1 MNATE
6 ILSKVKTLLGVDPS
20 NLEVKAEA
28 VTLEELTL
36 ENGTTL
42 TAEKFEAGEEVFIQ
56 TEDEKVP
63 MPIGEYELED
73 NRILIVKTEGMI
85 EEIKNSEEVVEE
97 TVEQT
102 VEDTNLEEAPV
113 QEEEKSEMNYA
124 TKDEL
129 TALAESVEEVK
140 GQIKELIDAI
150 SGDKEKEEMSQQ
162 QEELS
167 KPAAEGIKHS
177 PENVQEKLGAR
188 FAINSNQ
195 NTTYGRVLQ
204 AISNNN

>member
-6 ILSKVKTLLGVDPS
+6 ILSKVKTLLGVEPS
-20 NLEVKAEA
+20 DLDVQLEQIS
-28 VTLEELTL
+28 LEEITL
-36 ENGTTL
+36 ENGTVL
-42 TAEKFEAGEEVFIQ
+42 TADKFESGSEVFIK
-56 TEDEKVP
+56 TEDQNVP
-63 MPIGEYELED
+63 LPVGEYELSD

-85 EEIKNSEEVVEE
+85 EDIKNSDEVVEE
-97 TVEQT
+97 TAELAA
-102 VEDTNLEEAPV
+102 EDTNLEEAPV

-177 PENVQEKLGAR
+177 PENVEEKLGAR
-188 FAINSNQ
+188 FAVNSNQ

>member
-6 ILSKVKTLLGVDPS
+6 ILSKVKTLLGVDP
-20 NLEVKAEA
+20 NNVDIKLEQIS
-28 VTLEELTL
+28 LEEITL
-36 ENGTTL
+36 ENGTVL
-42 TAEKFEAGEEVFIQ
+42 TADKFESGSEVFIK
-56 TEDEKVP
+56 TEDQNVP
-63 MPIGEYELED
+63 LPVGEYELSD

-85 EEIKNSEEVVEE
+85 EDIKNSEEVVEE
-97 TVEQT
+97 TAAA

-113 QEEEKSEMNYA
+113 QEEEKSEMGYA
-124 TKDEL
+124 TKEEL

-140 GQIKELIDAI
+140 EQIKGLIDAI
-150 SGDKEKEEMSQQ
+150 SSDKEKEEMSQ

-177 PENVQEKLGAR
+177 PENVEEKLGAK
-188 FAINSNQ
+188 FAVNSNQ

>member
-6 ILSKVKTLLGVDPS
+6 ILSKVKTLLGVEPS
-20 NLEVKAEA
+20 DLDVQLEQIS
-28 VTLEELTL
+28 LEEITL
-36 ENGTTL
+36 ENGTVL
-42 TAEKFEAGEEVFIQ
+42 TADKFESGSEVFIK
-56 TEDEKVP
+56 TEDQNVP
-63 MPIGEYELED
+63 LPVGEYELSD
-73 NRILIVKTEGMI
+73 NRILIIKTEGMI
-85 EEIKNSEEVVEE
+85 EDIKNSEEVVEE
-97 TVEQT
+97 TAAA

-124 TKDEL
+124 TKEEL

-140 GQIKELIDAI
+140 ESLRNLIDKM
-150 SGDKEKEEMSQQ
+150 GHDKEKEEMSQQ

-177 PENVQEKLGAR
+177 PENVEEKLGAR
-188 FAINSNQ
+188 FAVNSNQ

>member
-20 NLEVKAEA
+20 NLDVQLEQIS
-28 VTLEELTL
+28 LEEITL
-36 ENGTTL
+36 ENGAVL
-42 TAEKFEAGEEVFIQ
+42 TADKFEAGQEVFIK
-56 TEDEKVP
+56 TEDENVP
-63 MPIGEYELED
+63 LPVGEYELSD
-73 NRILIVKTEGMI
+73 NQVLIVKTEGMI
-85 EEIKNSEEVVEE
+85 EDIKNSEEVVEE
-97 TVEQT
+97 VQETAS
-102 VEDTNLEEAPV
+102 EDTNLEEAPV
-113 QEEEKSEMNYA
+113 QEEEKELNYA
-124 TKDEL
+124 TKEEL

-140 GQIKELIDAI
+140 ESLKNLIDKM
-150 SGDKEKEEMSQQ
+150 GHGEEKEEMSQ

-177 PENVQEKLGAR
+177 PENVEEKLGAR
-188 FAINSNQ
+188 FAVNSNQ

>member
-6 ILSKVKTLLGVDPS
+6 ILSKVKTLLGVDP
-20 NLEVKAEA
+20 NNVDIKLEQIS
-28 VTLEELTL
+28 LEEITL
-36 ENGTTL
+36 ENGTVL
-42 TAEKFEAGEEVFIQ
+42 TADKFESGSEVFIK
-56 TEDEKVP
+56 TEDQNVP
-63 MPIGEYELED
+63 LPIGEYELSD

-85 EEIKNSEEVVEE
+85 EDIKNSEEVVEE
-97 TVEQT
+97 TAAA

-113 QEEEKSEMNYA
+113 QEEEKSEMGYA
-124 TKDEL
+124 TKEEL

-140 GQIKELIDAI
+140 EQIKGLIDAI
-150 SGDKEKEEMSQQ
+150 SSDKEKEEMSQ

-177 PENVQEKLGAR
+177 PENVEEKLGAK
-188 FAINSNQ
+188 FAVNSNQ

>member
-20 NLEVKAEA
+20 NLDVQLEQIS
-28 VTLEELTL
+28 LEEITL
-36 ENGTTL
+36 ENGAVL
-42 TAEKFEAGEEVFIQ
+42 TADKFEAGQEVFIK
-56 TEDEKVP
+56 TEDENVP
-63 MPIGEYELED
+63 LPVGEYELSD
-73 NRILIVKTEGMI
+73 NQVLIVKTEGMI
-85 EEIKNSEEVVEE
+85 EDIKNSEEVVEE
-97 TVEQT
+97 VQETAS
-102 VEDTNLEEAPV
+102 EDTNLEEAPV
-113 QEEEKSEMNYA
+113 QEEKEEMNYA
-124 TKDEL
+124 TKEEL

-140 GQIKELIDAI
+140 ESLKNLIDKM
-150 SGDKEKEEMSQQ
+150 GHGEEKEEMSEQ

-177 PENVQEKLGAR
+177 PENVEEKLGAR

>member
-20 NLEVKAEA
+20 NVDVKLEQVS
-28 VTLEELTL
+28 LEELAL
-36 ENGTTL
+36 ENGTIL
-42 TAEKFEAGEEVFIQ
+42 SAEKFESGNEVFIK
-56 TEDEKVP
+56 TEDDNVP
-63 MPIGEYELED
+63 LPMGEYELSD

-85 EEIKNSEEVVEE
+85 EDIKNSEEVVEE
-97 TVEQT
+97 TADA

-124 TKDEL
+124 TKEEL

-140 GQIKELIDAI
+140 EQLQTIIESI
-150 SGDKEKEEMSQQ
+150 GDKKEEKEEMAQ
-162 QEELS
+162 QEQLS

-177 PENVQEKLGAR
+177 PENVESKQGTR
-188 FAINSNQ
+188 FAVNSNQ
-195 NTTYGRVLQ
+195 NTTYGRVLN

>member
-28 VTLEELTL
+28 VSLEELTL
-36 ENGTTL
+36 ENGTIL
-42 TAEKFEAGEEVFIQ
+42 TAEKFEAGEEIFIQ

-85 EEIKNSEEVVEE
+85 EKITNSEEVVEE
-97 TVEQT
+97 TQEAQ
-102 VEDTNLEEAPV
+102 LEET
-113 QEEEKSEMNYA
+113 QENPETEEKKEMGYA
-124 TKDEL
+124 SKEEL
-129 TALAESVEEVK
+129 IALAESVEEVK
-140 GQIKELIDAI
+140 AQIKEVIEKMMDT
-150 SGDKEKEEMSQQ
+150 KEEKEEMAK

-177 PENVQEKLGAR
+177 PEATETKLGAKY
-188 FAINSNQ
+188 AVNSNQ
-195 NTTYGRVLQ
+195 NTTYNRVLQ
-204 AISNNN
+204 AITNNN

>member
-20 NLEVKAEA
+20 NLDVQLEQIS
-28 VTLEELTL
+28 LEEITL
-36 ENGTTL
+36 ENGAVL
-42 TAEKFEAGEEVFIQ
+42 TADKFEAGQEVFIK
-56 TEDEKVP
+56 TEDENVP
-63 MPIGEYELED
+63 LPVGEYELSD
-73 NRILIVKTEGMI
+73 NQVLIVKTEGMI
-85 EEIKNSEEVVEE
+85 EDIKNSEEVVEE
-97 TVEQT
+97 VQETAS
-102 VEDTNLEEAPV
+102 EDTNLEEAPV
-113 QEEEKSEMNYA
+113 QEEKEEMNYA
-124 TKDEL
+124 TKEEL

-140 GQIKELIDAI
+140 ESLKNLIDKM
-150 SGDKEKEEMSQQ
+150 GHGEEKEEMSQ

-177 PENVQEKLGAR
+177 PENVEEKLGAR
-188 FAINSNQ
+188 FAVNSNQ

>member
-20 NLEVKAEA
+20 NVDVKLEQVS
-28 VTLEELTL
+28 LEELAL
-36 ENGTTL
+36 ENGTIL
-42 TAEKFEAGEEVFIQ
+42 SAEKFESGNEVFIK
-56 TEDEKVP
+56 TEDDNVP
-63 MPIGEYELED
+63 LPMGEYELSD

-85 EEIKNSEEVVEE
+85 EDIKNSEEVVEE
-97 TVEQT
+97 TAEA

-124 TKDEL
+124 TKEEL

-140 GQIKELIDAI
+140 GQLQTIIESI
-150 SGDKEKEEMSQQ
+150 GDKKEEKEEMAQ
-162 QEELS
+162 QEQLS

-177 PENVQEKLGAR
+177 PENVESKQGTR
-188 FAINSNQ
+188 FAVNSNQ
-195 NTTYGRVLQ
+195 NTTYGRVLN

>member
-20 NLEVKAEA
+20 NVDVKLEQVS
-28 VTLEELTL
+28 LEEISL
-36 ENGTTL
+36 ENGTIL
-42 TAEKFEAGEEVFIQ
+42 SAEKFESGNEVFIK
-56 TEDEKVP
+56 TEDDNVP
-63 MPIGEYELED
+63 LPLGEYELSD

-85 EEIKNSEEVVEE
+85 EDIKNSEEVVDE
-97 TVEQT
+97 TAET

-124 TKDEL
+124 TKEEL

-140 GQIKELIDAI
+140 GQLQTIIESIGEKKE
-150 SGDKEKEEMSQQ
+150 EKEEMAK
-162 QEELS
+162 QEQLS

-177 PENVQEKLGAR
+177 PENVESKQGAR
-188 FAINSNQ
+188 FAVNSNQ
-195 NTTYGRVLQ
+195 NTTYGRVLN

>member
-6 ILSKVKTLLGVDPS
+6 ILSKVKTLLGVEPS
-20 NLEVKAEA
+20 DLDVQLEQIS
-28 VTLEELTL
+28 LEEITL
-36 ENGTTL
+36 ENGTVL
-42 TAEKFEAGEEVFIQ
+42 TADKFESGSEVFIK
-56 TEDEKVP
+56 TEDQNVP
-63 MPIGEYELED
+63 LPIGEYELSD

-85 EEIKNSEEVVEE
+85 EDIKNSEEVVEE
-97 TVEQT
+97 TAAA

-124 TKDEL
+124 TKEEL

-140 GQIKELIDAI
+140 ESLRNLIDKM
-150 SGDKEKEEMSQQ
+150 GHGEEKEEMSQQ

-177 PENVQEKLGAR
+177 PENVEEKLGAR
-188 FAINSNQ
+188 FAVNSNQ